1 MAAEPGRKRRGLRTG
16 FTTGACAAA
25 AARAATEALV
35 TGLVPASVD
44 CLLPNGQR
52 VSFAVSA
59 GHLFVYDAVVTE
71 GPPSGNGTLDGPDR
85 LPAQVSA
92 GGGERLPGTAFV
104 TTQRSDRMPAGPNA
118 ARAVVIKDAGDDPD
132 CTHGAHLTAEVRLL
146 PDAPGEVRL
155 RGGPGV
161 GTVTQPGLGLEVGGP
176 AINPVPRRNIL
187 ANVRAA
193 AGALLADRGLEV
205 TISVPGGEAMARK
218 TLNPR
223 LGILGGI
230 SILGTSGI
238 VHPYSTAAFRAS
250 VVQGIEVAAAQGQ
263 DTIVLT
269 TGGRTEKFV
278 MRALPALPPVCF
290 VQMGDFTGAA
300 LDAAARLGI
309 RRVVIGCMVGKL
321 AKMAQGETMTHARR
335 AEVDRDLLATVAR
348 ECGAPPE
355 VCADIRRAETARYA
369 AERLA
374 ELGLAPAFHLALA
387 RRLIATLAARYPDRF
402 DLRVLVCDFE
412 GEHLLAEA
420 SSAPHPD
427 ILVRRLG

>member
-35 TGLVPASVD
+35 SGRVPEGVD
-44 CLLPNGQR
+44 CLLPNGQT
-52 VSFAVSA
+52 VPFAVAS
-59 GHLFVYDAVVTE
+59 GRLTGE
-71 GPPSGNGTLDGPDR
+71 GADR
-85 LPAQVSA
+85 LA
-92 GGGERLPGTAFV
+92 E
-104 TTQRSDRMPAGPNA
+104 
-118 ARAVVIKDAGDDPD
+118 AVVIKDAGDDPD
-132 CTHGAHLTAEVRLL
+132 CTHGAHLTATVRLL
-146 PDAPGEVRL
+146 PQAPGEVRL

-176 AINPVPRRNIL
+176 AINPVPRRNIT

-193 AGALLADRGLEV
+193 ARALLEDQGLEV
-205 TISVPGGEAMARK
+205 TLSVPGGEAMARK

-238 VHPYSTAAFRAS
+238 VRPYSTAAFRAS

-278 MRALPALPPVCF
+278 MRTLPDLPPVCF

-300 LDAAARLGI
+300 LDAAARLGL
-309 RRVVIGCMVGKL
+309 RRIVIGCMVGKL

-335 AEVDRDLLATVAR
+335 AEVDRDLLATVAQD
-348 ECGAPPE
+348 CGAPPE
-355 VCADIRRAETARYA
+355 VCAAIRQAETARYA
-369 AERLA
+369 AECLA
-374 ELGLAPAFHLALA
+374 DLGLAPAFHLALA
-387 RRLIATLAARYPDRF
+387 RRLIATLATRYPGRF
-402 DLRVLVCDFE
+402 ALRVLVCDFE
-412 GEHLLAEA
+412 GEHLLAEVTNL
-420 SSAPHPD
+420 SFGPEQD
-427 ILVRRLG
+427 D